1 MAPGPQQPYQLHL
14 TDRYP
19 GQSDETLAR
28 LKSSPASQSD
38 FTITPGSRSEFTLNT
53 ASVAEFP
60 LVKHDH
66 LVSPKD
72 PELASKQKGPAAQ
85 QGSRKGKAFWMI
97 LFALVISFFMVVLE
111 GAAVGN
117 ASPTIA
123 SDLDIE
129 QFAWIGT
136 AYGLSSTALL
146 PLSGGLAQVREYPRP
161 LSSIHL
167 PTIAPDIRPSPR
179 HAGFPRHLCRRW
191 RPLWCSK
198 RLCDALC
205 WAYRTRPRR
214 RRCAHLEFDHLVRY
228 CRAA

>member
-14 TDRYP
+14 TDRYA
-19 GQSDETLAR
+19 GQSDETLAH

-38 FTITPGSRSEFTLNT
+38 FTITPGSRSEFTLNS

-60 LVKHDH
+60 LVKHDR
-66 LVSPKD
+66 LASPED
-72 PELASKQKGPAAQ
+72 PELASKQKGPAAP

-146 PLSGGLAQVREYPRP
+146 PLSGGLAQVRQHPRP
-161 LSSIHL
+161 PPHVHPNERSRYSAV
-167 PTIAPDIRPSPR
+167 AP
-179 HAGFPRHLCRRW
+179 
-191 RPLWCSK
+191 
-198 RLCDALC
+198 LC
-205 WAYRTRPRR
+205 WFPLRSSPSAARFPAQRTALP
-214 RRCAHLEFDHLVRY
+214 CSSPGVQYKALVVVE
-228 CRAA
+228 CSP